1 MMKASNEFYQ
11 TTVPRATVEVLL
23 PDGRILC
30 GPRNRPIADFL
41 KSLPEWNN
49 HDPIMGAVINGEL
62 RELTHPVELDSR
74 VRLIKMSDPDGSG
87 IYRRSITFLLEAAFE
102 DTFPAA
108 DISIDHSLSSGGFYC
123 SVINRGPLSKEELVA
138 VEARMKELVAADL
151 PFERKVVPL
160 PDAISYFQSKGQ
172 DEKVQLL
179 KFRSKDTLVLYTLR
193 GRCDYHHGYMVPSTG
208 YLRWFALTPVNG
220 GFALRFP
227 RRRAPNELPP
237 LSDSKKLLATFRQY
251 NDWLVRLG
259 IKSVGALNTAIHDR
273 GVSELILISE
283 ALHEHRIAEIASL
296 VMQRSKEARIVLVA
310 GPSSSGKTT
319 FSKRLT
325 VQLLAQ
331 GISPFPLELDNY
343 FLDREHTP
351 KDEKGAYEFESL
363 GALDT
368 ARLQADLEHLIAG
381 EEIQLPRFNFP
392 LGRSEPGQVVKLEKD
407 QLVILEGIHGLNP
420 HLLPGLTRRQ
430 TTRIYVSC
438 LTQLNLDRHNR
449 ISTTDTRLLRRI
461 IRDARDRGY
470 TAQQTISHWDAV
482 GRGEKKHI
490 FPYQENADEMFNSA
504 LVYELSAIRLMA
516 EPLLRQVVFG
526 TPEYIEAKRLL
537 SFLQWFLPIGEDFI
551 PDNSLLREFIG
562 GSILKGFTLWQNGK
576 NKGDYASA
584 GVLSELNC

>member
-1 MMKASNEFYQ
+1 MKSENEVFQ

-30 GPRNRPIADFL
+30 GPRNRPIASFL
-41 KSLPEWNN
+41 KTLPEWNSR
-49 HDPIMGAVINGEL
+49 DPIMGAVINGEL

-74 VRLIKMSDPDGSG
+74 VRLVRMADPDGSG

-108 DISIDHSLSSGGFYC
+108 DIAIDHSLCSGGFYC
-123 SVINRGPLSKEELVA
+123 SVLKRGPLSKEEVA
-138 VEARMKELVAADL
+138 TVEARMKELAKADL
-151 PFERKVVPL
+151 PFQRHVVPL
-160 PDAISYFQSKGQ
+160 QDAISYFKSKGQ

-179 KFRSKDTLVLYTLR
+179 KFRSKDTLVLYQL
-193 GRCDYHHGYMVPSTG
+193 GDRCDYHHGYMVPSTG
-208 YLRWFALTPVNG
+208 YLRWFALAQMNG

-227 RRRAPNELPP
+227 RRRAPDELPP
-237 LSDSKKLLATFRQY
+237 LPDSKKLLATFRQY

-259 IKSVGALNTAIHDR
+259 IRSVGALNTAIQAKR
-273 GVSELILISE
+273 VSELILISE

-296 VMQRSKEARIVLVA
+296 VMQRSCEARIVLVA

-351 KDEKGAYEFESL
+351 RDEKGNYDFESIE
-363 GALDT
+363 ALDT
-368 ARLQADLEHLIAG
+368 ARLQADLQRLVAG
-381 EEIQLPRFNFP
+381 EEVQLPKFIFP
-392 LGRSEPGQVVKLEKD
+392 LGRSEPGNAVKLDKD

-420 HLLPGLTRRQ
+420 GLLPGITRRQ

-470 TAQQTISHWDAV
+470 TAQQTISNWNAV

-504 LVYELSAIRLMA
+504 LVYELSAIRMMA

-526 TPEYIEAKRLL
+526 THEYIEAKRLL
-537 SFLQWFLPIGEDFI
+537 SFLQWFLPIGEDLI

-562 GSILKGFTLWQNGK
+562 GSILTGFTLWQNGK
-576 NKGDYASA
+576 SPGDYGSASI
-584 GVLSELNC
+584 LSELNC

>member
-1 MMKASNEFYQ
+1 MNTSNEISQ
-11 TTVPRATVEVLL
+11 VPSPRASVELHL
-23 PDGRILC
+23 PDGRVLC
-30 GPRNRPIADFL
+30 GPRSTPVGSFL
-41 KSLPEWNN
+41 KALPEWNP
-49 HDPIMGAVINGEL
+49 HDPIVGAVVNGEL
-62 RELTHPVELDSR
+62 RELTHPISMDSR
-74 VRLIKMSDPDGSG
+74 VRLVKMSDPDGSG
-87 IYRRSITFLLEAAFE
+87 IYRRSVTFLLVTAFE
-102 DTFPAA
+102 ELFPAA
-108 DISIDHSLSSGGFYC
+108 DIAIDHSMSSGGFYC
-123 SVINRGPLSKEELVA
+123 SVINRGPLSKDELIA
-138 VEARMKELVAADL
+138 VEGRMKELVEADL
-151 PFERKVVPL
+151 SFERKVVPVQE
-160 PDAISYFQSKGQ
+160 AIDYFQSKNQ

-179 KFRSKDTLVLYTLR
+179 SYRSKGTLGLYKLR
-193 GRCDYHHGYMVPSTG
+193 DRCDYHHGYMVPSTG
-208 YLRWFALTPVNG
+208 YLCWFALTPMG
-220 GFALRFP
+220 DGFALRFP

-237 LSDSKKLLATFRQY
+237 IPDSKKLLATFREY
-251 NDWLVRLG
+251 NSWLVRLG
-259 IKSVGALNTAIHDR
+259 IENVGALNSAVKTAR
-273 GVSELILISE
+273 TSELILISE

-296 VMQRSKEARIVLVA
+296 VMERSKEARIVLVA

-351 KDEKGAYEFESL
+351 KDENGAYEFEAL

-368 ARLQADLEHLIAG
+368 GRLQADLQQLIAG
-381 EEIQLPRFNFP
+381 EEIQLPKFNFP
-392 LGRSEPGQVVKLEKD
+392 LGRSELGEVVKLEKG

-420 HLLPGLTRRQ
+420 RLLAGLSHRQ

-470 TAQQTISHWDAV
+470 TAQQTIGQWESV
-482 GRGEKKHI
+482 ERGEKKHI
-490 FPYQENADEMFNSA
+490 FPYQENADVMFNSA
-504 LVYELSAIRLMA
+504 LVYDLSAIRMMA

-537 SFLQWFLPIGEDFI
+537 SFLQWFLPIGEDLI

-562 GSILKGFTLWQNGK
+562 GSILQGFTLWQNAK
-576 NKGDYASA
+576 HKGEYGSTA
-584 GVLSELNC
+584 VLSELNC

>member
-1 MMKASNEFYQ
+1 
-11 TTVPRATVEVLL
+11 
-23 PDGRILC
+23 
-30 GPRNRPIADFL
+30 
-41 KSLPEWNN
+41 
-49 HDPIMGAVINGEL
+49 
-62 RELTHPVELDSR
+62 
-74 VRLIKMSDPDGSG
+74 MSDPDGSG
-87 IYRRSITFLLEAAFE
+87 IYRRSVTFLLEAAFE
-102 DTFPAA
+102 DIFPDA

-123 SVINRGPLSKEELVA
+123 SVINRKPLAKEELAA
-138 VEARMKELVAADL
+138 VESRMKELAKADL

-160 PDAISYFQSKGQ
+160 QEAIDYFQSKHQ

-179 KFRSKDTLVLYTLR
+179 KYRTKDTLVLYKLR
-193 GRCDYHHGYMVPSTG
+193 DRCDYHHGYMVPSTG
-208 YLRWFALTPVNG
+208 YLQWLALTPMG
-220 GFALRFP
+220 DGFALRFP
-227 RRRAPNELPP
+227 RRQAPNELPP
-237 LSDSKKLLATFRQY
+237 LPDSKKLLATFREY

-259 IKSVGALNTAIHDR
+259 IENVGALDNAIQAKR
-273 GVSELILISE
+273 VSELILISE

-319 FSKRLT
+319 FSKRLS

-343 FLDREHTP
+343 FLPREQTP
-351 KDEKGAYEFESL
+351 KDEQGQYEFESL
-363 GALDT
+363 EALDT
-368 ARLQADLEHLIAG
+368 ARLQADLQRLIAG
-381 EEIQLPRFNFP
+381 EEIQFPKFNFR
-392 LGRSEPGQVVKLEKD
+392 LGRSEPGDVVKLEKG

-420 HLLPGLTRRQ
+420 RLLPGLTRRQ

-470 TAQQTISHWDAV
+470 TAQQTIARWDSV

-504 LVYELSAIRLMA
+504 LVYELSVIRMMA

-537 SFLQWFLPIGEDFI
+537 SFLQWFLPIGEDLI

-562 GSILKGFTLWQNGK
+562 GSILKGFTLWRHGKHNGED
-576 NKGDYASA
+576 GST
-584 GVLSELNC
+584 GVVSELNC

>member
-1 MMKASNEFYQ
+1 MMKASNDIHL
-11 TTVPRATVEVLL
+11 TTVPRSTVEVHL
-23 PDGRILC
+23 PDGRIIC
-30 GPRNRPIADFL
+30 GPRNRPIAAFL
-41 KSLPEWNN
+41 KGLPEWNN

-74 VRLIKMSDPDGSG
+74 VRLVKMSDPDGSV

-102 DTFPAA
+102 DTFPTA

-123 SVINRGPLSKEELVA
+123 SVINRGPLSREELAA
-138 VEARMKELVAADL
+138 VEARMKELVKANL
-151 PFERKVVPL
+151 PFERSVVPL
-160 PDAISYFQSKGQ
+160 QDAISYFQAKGQ
-172 DEKVQLL
+172 AEKVQLL
-179 KFRSKDTLVLYTLR
+179 QFRSKDTLVLYKLR
-193 GRCDYHHGYMVPSTG
+193 DRRDYHHGYMVPSTG
-208 YLRWFALTPVNG
+208 YMHWFALSPMDN

-227 RRRAPNELPP
+227 RRQAPNELRP
-237 LSDSKKLLATFRQY
+237 LPDSKKLLATFREY
-251 NDWLVRLG
+251 NSWLVRLG
-259 IKSVGALNTAIHDR
+259 IENVGALDTAIQAER
-273 GVSELILISE
+273 VSELILISE
-283 ALHEHRIAEIASL
+283 ALHEHRIAEIASF
-296 VMQRSKEARIVLVA
+296 VMERAKESRIVLVA

-319 FSKRLT
+319 FSKRLA

-331 GISPFPLELDNY
+331 GISPFPLELDHY

-351 KDEKGAYEFESL
+351 KDENGAYEFESL
-363 GALDT
+363 EALDT
-368 ARLQADLEHLIAG
+368 ARLQADLQHLIAG
-381 EEIQLPRFNFP
+381 EEVQLPRFNFP

-420 HLLPGLTRRQ
+420 RLLPGLTQRQ

-470 TAQQTISHWDAV
+470 TAQQTISHWQAV

-504 LVYELSAIRLMA
+504 LVYELSAIRMLA

-537 SFLQWFLPIGEDFI
+537 SFLQWFLPIDADLI

-576 NKGDYASA
+576 NNGDYASP